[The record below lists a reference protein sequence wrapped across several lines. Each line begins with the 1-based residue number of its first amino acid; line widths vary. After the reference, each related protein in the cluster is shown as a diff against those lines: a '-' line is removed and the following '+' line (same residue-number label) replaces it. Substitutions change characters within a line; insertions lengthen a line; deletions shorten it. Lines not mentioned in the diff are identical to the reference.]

1 MSPASETT
9 RTGALLR
16 GIRRMPLFQQCVP
29 MESGMGW
36 MLPWRKDG
44 RVFGTVPFFGM
55 PPSRE
60 GGGVPLFPPFAT
72 LTLEWANA
80 RVVGFRNLA
89 VDGLWPEAREPV
101 GRFPHAAVAQLR
113 RSEYLALRAELF
125 AHYDALCQM
134 LASGGALDPAWS
146 ARFSEL
152 LRQLMEPALE
162 PYYRQLAPNFVGRFL
177 GTD

>member
-44 RVFGTVPFFGM
+44 RVYVT
-55 PPSRE
+55 
-60 GGGVPLFPPFAT
+60 VPLFPPFAT

-101 GRFPHAAVAQLR
+101 GRFPHAAIARLR

-134 LASGGALDPAWS
+134 LASGSALDPAWS

-177 GTD
+177 GTG